1 MQRRIGVHPHPYF
14 KEYYN
19 MATTQNVWLDTLIA
33 AIAAKKNHEAAL
45 AALIKHH
52 GGKRTMALMEDL
64 LSGIRAIHP
73 TTKAEL
79 SVRNVLGVATPNV
92 SFPKQ
97 GVGFQTWRD
106 LISPH
111 LPKMRAATKGGKKS
125 NKTSNKT
132 SPRELALARVKSLK
146 AAGFT
151 KAQLLAA
158 IELAF

>member
-1 MQRRIGVHPHPYF
+1 MNVT
-14 KEYYN
+14 K
-19 MATTQNVWLDTLIA
+19 QNVWLDALIA
-33 AIAAKKNHEAAL
+33 ALAAKQSHEAAL

-52 GGKRTMALMEDL
+52 GGKRTMPLMEDL

-73 TTKAEL
+73 ATKAEL

-92 SFPKQ
+92 SFPDK

-106 LISPH
+106 CIAPH
-111 LPKMRAATKGGKKS
+111 LPKMRAATKGGKSQKS
-125 NKTSNKT
+125 
-132 SPRELALARVKSLK
+132 SPREKALARVKALK
-146 AAGFT
+146 SQGFT